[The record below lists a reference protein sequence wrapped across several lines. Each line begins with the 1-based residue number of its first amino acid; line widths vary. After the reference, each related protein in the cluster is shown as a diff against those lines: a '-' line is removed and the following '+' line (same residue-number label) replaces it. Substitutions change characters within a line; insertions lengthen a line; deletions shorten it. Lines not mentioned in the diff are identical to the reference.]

1 MWVVV
6 FEYPD
11 EDPVAVGPFQTRQSA
26 VDYISQSEE
35 EENGPIGIV
44 CELIEPAL

>member
-11 EDPVAVGPFQTRQSA
+11 DDPVAVGPFQTRQSA
-26 VDYISQSEE
+26 MDYISQPEE
-35 EENGPIGIV
+35 EDSPTGVV
-44 CELIEPAL
+44 CEVIEPANT